1 MPRIWAALYIGMALL
16 PPPLLL
22 PSSHAERPVGEKGH
36 RNSDQHHHSQPHRVA
51 RNTGEGSISFG
62 AEQNIEPYE
71 RMNRP
76 CYIQQKRLRGTRS
89 CTSARQPAAP
99 PLLVA
104 TWPRWTPDAAKVAW
118 RVAIDQ

>member
-22 PSSHAERPVGEKGH
+22 PSSHAERPGEEGH
-36 RNSDQHHHSQPHRVA
+36 RNSDQHHHSQPHRAA

-76 CYIQQKRLRGTRS
+76 CYSRRGYRERVRVPQPAPPPPRPFSWLRGPGGHPMQQR
-89 CTSARQPAAP
+89 
-99 PLLVA
+99 
-104 TWPRWTPDAAKVAW
+104 
-118 RVAIDQ
+118 